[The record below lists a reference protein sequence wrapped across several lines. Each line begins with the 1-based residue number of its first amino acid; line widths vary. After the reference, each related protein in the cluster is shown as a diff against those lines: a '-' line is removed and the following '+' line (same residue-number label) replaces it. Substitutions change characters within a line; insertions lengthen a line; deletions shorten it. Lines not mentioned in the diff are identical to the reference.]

1 MITEL
6 SIDYKI
12 ESVYLIET
20 ILIDGSVER
29 GTCFSI
35 SNNILVTAN
44 HIILNPKEIKIF
56 LSSDDY
62 YNNKYIQGVYLY
74 GNDSLDIAFI
84 QLIDHELTHSI
95 ELYATS
101 VNIDNQVF
109 ACGYPAEK
117 EHYFSPIKVA
127 ITNNFDHMISKEYS
141 FEVSQSITISNYKGM
156 SGAPILY
163 EGTCIGVLVVQQG
176 NNTLYAISVKDLIKN
191 DHIKNIITENNINIK
206 IQEGINYKSPEH
218 PISPFKYC
226 INCNIDHPG
235 IKGIEIGFTFKNWN
249 INNFTESAYDWI
261 IDYCLSFKE
270 QANFLG
276 KNKRSLFKFARM
288 KYPKDDLD
296 ALGDLCLHIAIRES
310 YKTIPIMSKVF
321 DINNKTF
328 SCTHVVLNFDSIE
341 LWMGASSVNTNIE
354 DAIKSAVANIEY
366 IMDITSLKNR
376 LFTLTNEI
384 DESWPHQDK
393 LKRLANPS
401 LDLEDRFD
409 KIIIPVFLMHD
420 SDLIKNYDK
429 NSFLNLFNQHIQEC
443 RSYLKNHINSEIIS
457 LLDLRVFCF
466 PVLNSM
472 TLNEALLA
480 ELNS

>member
-1 MITEL
+1 
-6 SIDYKI
+6 
-12 ESVYLIET
+12 
-20 ILIDGSVER
+20 
-29 GTCFSI
+29 
-35 SNNILVTAN
+35 
-44 HIILNPKEIKIF
+44 
-56 LSSDDY
+56 
-62 YNNKYIQGVYLY
+62 
-74 GNDSLDIAFI
+74 
-84 QLIDHELTHSI
+84 
-95 ELYATS
+95 
-101 VNIDNQVF
+101 
-109 ACGYPAEK
+109 
-117 EHYFSPIKVA
+117 
-127 ITNNFDHMISKEYS
+127 
-141 FEVSQSITISNYKGM
+141 
-156 SGAPILY
+156 
-163 EGTCIGVLVVQQG
+163 
-176 NNTLYAISVKDLIKN
+176 
-191 DHIKNIITENNINIK
+191 
-206 IQEGINYKSPEH
+206 
-218 PISPFKYC
+218 
-226 INCNIDHPG
+226 
-235 IKGIEIGFTFKNWN
+235 
-249 INNFTESAYDWI
+249 
-261 IDYCLSFKE
+261 
-270 QANFLG
+270 
-276 KNKRSLFKFARM
+276 
-288 KYPKDDLD
+288 
-296 ALGDLCLHIAIRES
+296 
-310 YKTIPIMSKVF
+310 PIMSKVF